1 MSFETPLRRL
11 RMDRKPLVRP
21 VTHRGRW
28 AVFAHLAALGGLL
41 LEQKIRF
48 LTNSA
53 ADPYD
58 NVPTT
63 VLFVF
68 AAAMLLVNEY
78 ALRRRW
84 RQVAWLRNLAVIGTG
99 IAMPVALATAIF
111 MLPFIPLALFAIVLM
126 GMGMLAFVPHLTV
139 GVYIAQWR
147 ALLATS
153 HTSGNPIPRSVL
165 LTAALGALLTSGWF
179 IARFAEHGLDSRFGG
194 RCW

>member
-1 MSFETPLRRL
+1 MSFETPFRHL

-53 ADPYD
+53 ADPYAD
-58 NVPTT
+58 TPTT
-63 VLFVF
+63 ALFLF

-84 RQVAWLRNLAVIGTG
+84 RHVTWLRNLAVVGTA
-99 IAMPVALATAIF
+99 IAMPVALSTTIF
-111 MLPFIPLALFAIVLM
+111 LLPFVPLALFAIVLM
-126 GMGMLAFVPHLTV
+126 GMGLLAFVPHLTV
-139 GVYIAQWR
+139 GLYIAQWR

-153 HTSGNPIPRSVL
+153 HTNGNPIPRSVL
-165 LTAALGALLTSGWF
+165 LTAALGALLSSGWF